1 METLP
6 RNLSDRALLNIYLV
20 FPALPPARDT
30 IGEYTAHL
38 ASTLARTCQ
47 VSLLTAQ
54 QRYDPIPGVSV
65 QSAFTLN
72 STQFA
77 QRHHIR
83 GILDALKTE
92 TPDWLILQ
100 YNAFS
105 YGRWGFN
112 PHLPALLKAIKR
124 QYPSVR
130 CAVMAH
136 ETWPPSLNLRMAV
149 MSSWQRWQLWQLGRI
164 ADVMLFSIQPWST
177 KFQRWFPRTPVH
189 HLPVGSNMPPVAAE
203 RAHIERE
210 RVRRQL
216 KIAKETFVIGVFGQI
231 HHSRLLDY
239 VRAAASAV
247 ERECQPWGHPQT
259 PPLQVLYIGSQG
271 QQMARILEGIP
282 WIDAGRLEAEEVSPY
297 FTAMDLFL
305 SPFKRGVS
313 TRRSSFMTALQQ
325 GVATVSTWG
334 VQTDE
339 MLKAYNGKAFLLADD
354 RNVEEFCQLAVN
366 LYRDCQ
372 CRQSLGIAA
381 RQLYQTAFD
390 WEVIST
396 RLLEILT

>member
-1 METLP
+1 
-6 RNLSDRALLNIYLV
+6 LNVHLV
-20 FPALPPARDT
+20 FPALPPAHDA

-38 ASTLARTCQ
+38 AGTLARTCR

-54 QRYDPIPGVSV
+54 QNYNPIPGVSI
-65 QSAFTLN
+65 QRAFTLD

-77 QRHHIR
+77 QRQQLR
-83 GILDALKTE
+83 GILDALKHE

-112 PHLPALLKAIKR
+112 PYLPTLLKAIKR
-124 QYPSVR
+124 QYPRVR

-210 RVRRQL
+210 QVRRQL
-216 KIAKETFVIGVFGQI
+216 GIAEDTFVIGVFGQV

-239 VRAAASAV
+239 VRAAANAV
-247 ERECQPWGHPQT
+247 YRECQTLGQPQT
-259 PPLQVLYIGSQG
+259 SPPLQVLYIGSQG

-282 WIDAGRLEAEEVSPY
+282 WIDAGRLEAEDVSRY

-305 SPFKRGVS
+305 SPFKRGAS
-313 TRRSSFMTALQQ
+313 TRRTSFMVALQQ
-325 GVATVSTWG
+325 GIATVSTQG
-334 VQTDE
+334 IQTDDI
-339 MLKAYNGKAFLLADD
+339 LKAYDGKAFVLADD
-354 RNVEEFCQLAVN
+354 RNVEEFCQLALH
-366 LYRDCQ
+366 LYRD
-372 CRQSLGIAA
+372 RQYRESLGIAA

-396 RLLEILT
+396 RLLEILK

>member
-1 METLP
+1 
-6 RNLSDRALLNIYLV
+6 LNIHLI
-20 FPALPPARDT
+20 FPTLPPAHDA

-38 ASTLARTCQ
+38 AATLARTCR

-54 QRYDPIPGVSV
+54 KSHNPIPGVSI
-65 QSAFTLN
+65 QKAFSVN
-72 STQFA
+72 SQQFA
-77 QRHHIR
+77 QRYQVR

-112 PHLPALLKAIKR
+112 PYLPALLKAIKR

-149 MSSWQRWQLWQLGRI
+149 MSSWQRWQLWQLGQI
-164 ADVMLFSIQPWST
+164 ADVMLFSIQPWAT
-177 KFQRWFPRTPVH
+177 KFQHWFPRTPVY
-189 HLPVGSNMPPVAAE
+189 HLPVASNMPQVAAE
-203 RAHIERE
+203 RANTERE

-216 KIAKETFVIGVFGQI
+216 KIAKETFVIGVFGQV
-231 HHSRLLDY
+231 HHSRLLNY
-239 VRAAASAV
+239 VRAAANAV
-247 ERECQPWGHPQT
+247 YRECQTWGKPQI
-259 PPLQVLYIGSQG
+259 PLPLQILYIGSHG

-313 TRRSSFMTALQQ
+313 TRRTSFMTALQQ

-366 LYRDCQ
+366 LYRNCQ
-372 CRQSLGIAA
+372 GCQSLGTAA
-381 RQLYQTAFD
+381 RQLYETTFD
-390 WEVIST
+390 WDAIST
-396 RLLEILT
+396 RLLEILQ